1 MNTIQLIIRAFSMVP
16 DYYQKNKIGCWII
29 LGVNLLFVLAG
40 ILNTFRLSR
49 AIKGPRAFLYIVLR
63 VILLFGAL
71 TFGIM
76 LLLASEVAEASPE
89 QFNFGFYIEIIV
101 AGIILAILLYR
112 TINEDTSSEEASD
125 FFDPE
130 KEKEDAANAFVKAVA
145 VVILS
150 VIFMIFGNGLI
161 RWGFSLFG
169 KKVGAWFFGLYA
181 GAAVGIIFDL
191 LKEVTDLLLSALRDT
206 VDDIPS
212 EKLPGHK
219 EGASNGAPSRITIPT
234 GRPSGGK
241 PTIGK
246 TSGSAPSGG
255 KSTGN
260 KSPRSKSSGFKDGL
274 LSFLKRAAIFFIAFV
289 ILTFGAVVVNRIMN
303 PAPKMP
309 ANHVMVWNDSVLES
323 KMREITGIY
332 SGDIWLK
339 DVWKISELDLG
350 RSYDDVEST
359 PVRNL
364 QALSELENL
373 KELYLDNSELS
384 DISALA
390 GFTSL
395 TLLSLDYNQI
405 SDISPLSQ
413 LSSLNILSLES
424 NQISD
429 ISPLA
434 DLQSL
439 NTLSLWGNQIS
450 DISPLADLHSLNSL
464 SLSENQIS
472 DISPLA
478 GLHSLNTLYLWENQ
492 ISDISP
498 LAGLHSLN
506 SLSLWENQ
514 ISDISPLAGLTS
526 LKILDITMNQIS
538 DISPLERLTSL
549 KILSLSYTPISD
561 ISVLAGFT
569 ELQELRMGYVQ
580 VTSVAPLRDL
590 KNLTYVDATGTPL
603 TDAYILQDMDIEEL
617 YL

>member
-1 MNTIQLIIRAFSMVP
+1 MIIRAFSMVP

-29 LGVNLLFVLAG
+29 LGLNLLGVLAG
-40 ILNTFRLSR
+40 IINTYIRSR

-63 VILLFGAL
+63 ILLLFGAL

-101 AGIILAILLYR
+101 ACIILVVFLYR
-112 TINEDTSSEEASD
+112 KT
-125 FFDPE
+125 
-130 KEKEDAANAFVKAVA
+130 EKEDSSKEDSEFAKELAEIENEETSNSLLAVLFVVPF
-145 VVILS
+145 S
-150 VIFMIFGNGLI
+150 VIFMILGNGVI

-219 EGASNGAPSRITIPT
+219 EGASNGAPSRITIPN
-234 GRPSGGK
+234 GGL
-241 PTIGK
+241 
-246 TSGSAPSGG
+246 SGSKPSPGKAAGGAPSGG
-255 KSTGN
+255 KSAGN

-274 LSFLKRAAIFFIAFV
+274 ISFLKRAAIFFIAFV
-289 ILTFGAVVVNRIMN
+289 ILSFGGVAVNRIMY

-350 RSYDDVEST
+350 RSYADNVST
-359 PVRNL
+359 PVSNL
-364 QALSELENL
+364 QALSELKNL
-373 KELYLDNSELS
+373 RKLYLVNSEIT

-390 GFTSL
+390 GLTSL
-395 TLLSLDYNQI
+395 EHLVLDYNQI
-405 SDISPLSQ
+405 SDLSPLEG
-413 LSSLNILSLES
+413 LTSLYELSLWR
-424 NQISD
+424 NQVSD
-429 ISPLA
+429 VSPLA
-434 DLQSL
+434 GLTSL
-439 NTLSLWGNQIS
+439 HY
-450 DISPLADLHSLNSL
+450 LH
-464 SLSENQIS
+464 LSENQIS

-478 GLHSLNTLYLWENQ
+478 
-492 ISDISP
+492 
-498 LAGLHSLN
+498 
-506 SLSLWENQ
+506 
-514 ISDISPLAGLTS
+514 
-526 LKILDITMNQIS
+526 
-538 DISPLERLTSL
+538 RLTSL
-549 KILSLSYTPISD
+549 RTISMFDNAVCD
-561 ISVLAGFT
+561 ISVLAGFK
-569 ELQELRMGYVQ
+569 ELDRLIMDNNQI
-580 VTSVAPLRDL
+580 TSVAPLKDL
-590 KNLTYVDATGTPL
+590 KNLTYVDASGNPL

>member
-1 MNTIQLIIRAFSMVP
+1 MNTIQVIIRAFSMVP

-29 LGVNLLFVLAG
+29 LGLNLLGVLAG
-40 ILNTFRLSR
+40 IINTYIRSR

-63 VILLFGAL
+63 ILLLFGAL

-101 AGIILAILLYR
+101 AGIILAVLLYR
-112 TINEDTSSEEASD
+112 AINEDTSSEEASD

-130 KEKEDAANAFVKAVA
+130 KEKEDAVNAFVKTVA

-150 VIFMIFGNGLI
+150 VIFLIFGNGLI

-219 EGASNGAPSRITIPT
+219 EGASNGAASRITIPN
-234 GRPSGGK
+234 GRSSGGK

-274 LSFLKRAAIFFIAFV
+274 KSFFKQAAIFFIAFV
-289 ILTFGAVVVNRIMN
+289 ILTIGAVFVNRIMN

-309 ANHVMVWNDSVLES
+309 ANHVMVWNDSVLEN

-350 RSYDDVEST
+350 RSYADNVST
-359 PVRNL
+359 PVSNL
-364 QALSELENL
+364 QALSELKNL
-373 KELYLDNSELS
+373 RKLYLVNSEIS

-390 GFTSL
+390 GLTSL
-395 TLLSLDYNQI
+395 EHLVLDYNQI
-405 SDISPLSQ
+405 SDLSPLEG
-413 LSSLNILSLES
+413 LTSLYELSLWR
-424 NQISD
+424 NQVSD
-429 ISPLA
+429 VSPLA
-434 DLQSL
+434 GLTSL
-439 NTLSLWGNQIS
+439 HY
-450 DISPLADLHSLNSL
+450 LH
-464 SLSENQIS
+464 LSENQIS

-478 GLHSLNTLYLWENQ
+478 RLTSLRT
-492 ISDISP
+492 ISMSDNAIRDISP
-498 LAGLHSLN
+498 LAGFKELDRLIMDN
-506 SLSLWENQ
+506 NQ
-514 ISDISPLAGLTS
+514 I
-526 LKILDITMNQIS
+526 
-538 DISPLERLTSL
+538 
-549 KILSLSYTPISD
+549 
-561 ISVLAGFT
+561 
-569 ELQELRMGYVQ
+569 
-580 VTSVAPLRDL
+580 TSVAPLKDL
-590 KNLTYVDATGTPL
+590 KNLTYVDASGNPL